1 MEKAITIE
9 KLKSIDIAKVTNLT
23 KQEIIDLIRNRIKTE
38 HEKYHR
44 TNSNW
49 AEIAA
54 TKIFSNLVEEGVIEK
69 EV

>member
-1 MEKAITIE
+1 MK
-9 KLKSIDIAKVTNLT
+9 

-38 HEKYHR
+38 HEKHYR
-44 TNSNW
+44 TSLDW
-49 AEIAA
+49 AEVAA